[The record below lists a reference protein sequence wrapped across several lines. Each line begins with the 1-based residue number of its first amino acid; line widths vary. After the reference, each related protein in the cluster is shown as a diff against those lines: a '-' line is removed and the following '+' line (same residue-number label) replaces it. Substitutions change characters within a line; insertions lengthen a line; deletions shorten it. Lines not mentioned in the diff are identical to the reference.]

1 MKDKYNKLVRDKIPE
16 IITTQGDVPVIK
28 VLDDTEY
35 FQALNMKLQEEVEEY
50 LSEFSSD
57 EIADILEVLHAI
69 IEYKGLSYNEVEQ
82 IRKKKYDERGGFSKK
97 INLVEVERK
106 K

>member
-1 MKDKYNKLVRDKIPE
+1 MRDKYNKLVRDKIPE

-57 EIADILEVLHAI
+57 EIADILEVLRAI